1 MTGSRLAKA
10 LVAVLSF
17 TALVLLSLHVVGMT
31 AADSTLGSTARA
43 AVGGFLAAATLGL
56 LRYLTGLARAD
67 RRSSD
72 GRS

>member
-1 MTGSRLAKA
+1 M
-10 LVAVLSF
+10 AVLSF
-17 TALVLLSLHVVGMT
+17 TALALLSLHVVGMT

-56 LRYLTGLARAD
+56 LLTGLARAN

>member
-1 MTGSRLAKA
+1 MTGSRLANA

-17 TALVLLSLHVVGMT
+17 TALALLSLYVVGKT
-31 AADSTLGSTARA
+31 AADSPLGTTART
-43 AVGGFLAAATLGL
+43 AVGGLLAAATLGL

-72 GRS
+72 GS

>member
-17 TALVLLSLHVVGMT
+17 TTLALLSLYAVGLT
-31 AADSTLGSTARA
+31 AADSTLGSTARS
-43 AVGGFLAAATLGL
+43 AVGGLLAAATLGL

-72 GRS
+72 GS